1 MTAVSSLFQP
11 SKYHPS
17 PGSHQPARDSQ
28 SLPIPAQPGQTR
40 VQRQFTSHLVDL
52 YLIPI
57 PTPPTP
63 SIQPRL
69 SASHSPPLPGP
80 SPQRPSP
87 QSGANPVSGV
97 TFSPHDIPP
106 VPVPGTAN
114 RPATRPYLFYARTG
128 RNQAQ
133 TLDPRQLPYFT
144 HQIPP
149 VPYVISLATAP
160 PTSATHD
167 VCRILEA
174 FARSYHN
181 FVTDGSPRE
190 GNQQQVRFRLTH
202 NVNARRKTATRVTNL
217 SPESEASNPRDIT
230 RRPTAAAGQ
239 KLAAADP
246 TGPPSSTTSAPAT
259 AEIHLG

>member
-1 MTAVSSLFQP
+1 MDHQSSFRGEPFSGTFRGLKAASRCP
-11 SKYHPS
+11 LP
-17 PGSHQPARDSQ
+17 
-28 SLPIPAQPGQTR
+28 PIPAPPSQTR
-40 VQRQFTSHLVDL
+40 VQRQFTFDPVDL

-63 SIQPRL
+63 SLCQPDL
-69 SASHSPPLPGP
+69 W
-80 SPQRPSP
+80 QF
-87 QSGANPVSGV
+87 

-114 RPATRPYLFYARTG
+114 RRATRPYLFYARTG

-133 TLDPRQLPYFT
+133 ILAPRQLPYFT

-149 VPYVISLATAP
+149 VPYVISLATVP

-167 VCRILEA
+167 VCRIIEA

-181 FVTDGSPRE
+181 FVTDGSPQE

-217 SPESEASNPRDIT
+217 SLESEASNPRNRT

-239 KLAAADP
+239 KPAAADP
-246 TGPPSSTTSAPAT
+246 TGPPVDDQSD
-259 AEIHLG
+259 G

>member
-1 MTAVSSLFQP
+1 M
-11 SKYHPS
+11 
-17 PGSHQPARDSQ
+17 
-28 SLPIPAQPGQTR
+28 
-40 VQRQFTSHLVDL
+40 QRQFTFDPVDL

-63 SIQPRL
+63 SLRQPDL
-69 SASHSPPLPGP
+69 C
-80 SPQRPSP
+80 QF
-87 QSGANPVSGV
+87 

-114 RPATRPYLFYARTG
+114 RRATRPYLFYARTG

-149 VPYVISLATAP
+149 VPYVISLATVP

-181 FVTDGSPRE
+181 FVTDGSPQE

-217 SPESEASNPRDIT
+217 SLESEASNPRNRT
-230 RRPTAAAGQ
+230 RRRARPPPQRQQGST
-239 KLAAADP
+239 LAS
-246 TGPPSSTTSAPAT
+246 GP
-259 AEIHLG
+259 